1 MLNLHYLKRNF
12 FNFKSIVIIL
22 SDSYQDERT
31 ATQLRVKKYSVA
43 WSAGIALHKVVRIKH
58 VTRATVNE
66 VLLAGV
72 AGAIRALLQGCGVR
86 HPPDLKASAKVL
98 SHPSTLFAQIRQGEM
113 PNLWN
118 Q

>member
-1 MLNLHYLKRNF
+1 MTDGNF
-12 FNFKSIVIIL
+12 LQEKEPASV
-22 SDSYQDERT
+22 
-31 ATQLRVKKYSVA
+31 RVKKYSVA

-86 HPPDLKASAKVL
+86 HPPDLKASRTSRNTPHYEHTAPTHLSGRRAFFVTKDMKVAN
-98 SHPSTLFAQIRQGEM
+98 TRLFLAAHKF
-113 PNLWN
+113 
-118 Q
+118 